1 MQPAIA
7 LIDENPIVLI
17 GIDAI
22 LRAAGRFEV
31 VATGRSA
38 SDAVRIA
45 LNDRPALVIL
55 GPGVSGDARSAVS
68 SLAAAA
74 IPVIILTGSAC
85 ADTALKMLE
94 AGAKGYLL
102 LSCSPEELVAAIDA
116 VAQGETF
123 INQTFANKLITN
135 LHAAAMQKISPAS
148 TRLNIREQQII
159 ELLLRG
165 CTNREIAE
173 DLRISEK
180 TVKHY
185 MTVLMHKLQVRS
197 RLEVVLAAQKMAQP
211 PHLTN

>member
-22 LRAAGRFEV
+22 LRDAGRFEV

-38 SDAVRIA
+38 SDAVKIA
-45 LNDRPALVIL
+45 MNDRPTLVIL

-68 SLAAAA
+68 SLAAVA
-74 IPVIILTGSAC
+74 IPAIILTSSAC
-85 ADTALKMLE
+85 ADTALKMLD

-102 LSCSPEELVAAIDA
+102 LSCSPEELIAAIDA

-123 INQTFANKLITN
+123 INQTFANRLIAN
-135 LHAAAMQKISPAS
+135 LHAAAMQKISPGS